1 MTQRQGLYRSRTEKI
16 FGGVCGGLAQSLNMD
31 TFVVRLIFV
40 ILFLFA
46 GGGIL
51 IYLIMWIALPE
62 EPLPMF
68 NGNPDPAA
76 GTVPGESQTQSQDAP
91 VLYPRQTNGAL
102 VAGLVLI
109 GVGLVFLAHRF
120 IPTIRFHDFWP
131 IVIVIVGLVLIA
143 TSFTKRK

>member
-62 EPLPMF
+62 EPFPMF
-68 NGNPDPAA
+68 NEAPDAA
-76 GTVPGESQTQSQDAP
+76 ADPGAGEPLKQSQDAP
-91 VLYPRQTNGAL
+91 VYIPRQSNGAL
-102 VAGLVLI
+102 IAGLVLI
-109 GVGLVFLAHRF
+109 GVGLVFLADRF
-120 IPTIRFHDFWP
+120 IPTIHFRDFWP
-131 IVIVIVGLVLIA
+131 VVIVIVGLVLIA
-143 TSFTKRK
+143 SSFTKRK